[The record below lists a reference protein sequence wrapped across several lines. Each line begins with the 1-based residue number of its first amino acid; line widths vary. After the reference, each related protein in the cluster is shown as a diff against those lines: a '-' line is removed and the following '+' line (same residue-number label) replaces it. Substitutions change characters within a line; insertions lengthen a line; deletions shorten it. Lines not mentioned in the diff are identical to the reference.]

1 MRAFSYY
8 QYDSVHEEKVIG
20 IVVADSA
27 KEAKEKVE
35 KHYEHAYQKGF
46 TKEGWEIGEIGFSP
60 DGCKEIYYGG

>member
-20 IVVADSA
+20 VVVADNV
-27 KEAKEKVE
+27 KEAMEKVE
-35 KHYEHAYQKGF
+35 RHYEHAYQRGL
-46 TKEGWEIGEIGFSP
+46 TNEGWEIEELRFSH